1 MSSTYTDLQY
11 TTFPNEIQNFIEV
24 LNILASDAPYIKGF
38 QEAMRNGDYSTA
50 QQYFSQIPDGNR
62 KFLDAEK
69 INTLLDTC
77 IALERFYATDIEP
90 YINNLQT
97 QWQNTVNQFDYKGD
111 WTNTTTYNKNNFV
124 SATVNGVYGL
134 YLCMVNSTRNI
145 PVTNTNYWREL
156 TIRGPQGISGDTM
169 SFRFTWSS
177 DQSYIVGDVVDYND
191 GLWYCK
197 NDNTNIPP
205 SLNSQS
211 WELIYQSSQYL
222 YPFSSQQPSS
232 SEIST
237 GGLWFEI
244 MS

>member
-11 TTFPNEIQNFIEV
+11 TTFPDQIQNFIKV
-24 LNILASDAPYIKGF
+24 LNILASDASYVNGF
-38 QEAMRNGDYSTA
+38 QEAMRNGDYTTA
-50 QQYFSQIPDGNR
+50 QQYFVQIPDGDR

-77 IALERFYATDIEP
+77 ISLERFYKTDIEP
-90 YINNLQT
+90 YVENLQT
-97 QWQNTVNQFDYKGD
+97 QWQNTVDQFDYKGD
-111 WTNTTTYNKNNFV
+111 WVSTITYYRNNFV

-134 YLCMVNSTRNI
+134 YLCTRASARNI
-145 PVTNTNYWREL
+145 PVTNTSYWREL
-156 TIRGPQGISGDTM
+156 TIRGAQGISGDTM

-177 DQSYIVGDVVDYND
+177 SQIYTVGDVVDYND

-197 NDNTNIPP
+197 RN
-205 SLNSQS
+205 NSNSAPINGSQN
-211 WELIYQSSQYL
+211 WDLIYQSSQYI

-244 MS
+244 LS